1 MNIIYPSAKSF
12 GREPDK
18 SSRHCVVPRLY
29 PLLRLLVTGLFAL
42 FFCARSWAI
51 QGEPVPVVDGGFEN
65 AKSAWVGGSIVNTE
79 RHEGAKALSLASGF
93 AYQAPAGM
101 VPIKPGFDYR
111 LHLWIKC
118 DACNAHDVAVSALL
132 RGEGFNAASGNFGE
146 VLGSWLEGTAPA
158 FVLDGGKSPALLS
171 VGGTTGW
178 KEYTAVIPAAQI
190 PPNTKALQIYLR
202 HDTQPEPKGTAY
214 FDDLSIERLPAG
226 SLAPDRII
234 LNGGFE
240 AGKAPW
246 WGDGDII
253 KDNVAEGHS
262 ALRIKA
268 GFAAQDKRP
277 VEGGKRYRVSMQIRS
292 NGAPDGSVFVQL
304 SFRGTGVDAGWR
316 GPEQVNLNSG
326 AEAALF
332 VTGGTHAWKPYSVV
346 VEAPPGANEVVLYLR
361 KKAATPGT
369 ADFDAVAVSP
379 TNEPVTT
386 AAVMKQKTM
395 AAAMFS
401 PAVKK
406 GNAEKIIAAAVAA
419 GAGKSPASLLLA
431 DNGHARYH
439 IHVARNADAITL
451 GAAATLADYL
461 KRISGAGFASFSD
474 DDNPQAGPLL
484 VVGRDNILT
493 KRLCPDISYDKL
505 GEDGFVI
512 RTVGPHLVI
521 AGATPRGTMYGVNW
535 FLDRKLG
542 VKWLSPSYTYVPAQ
556 PKLQV
561 ARLNTLQVPRFSY
574 REVLSYEGQDKL
586 YRAHNLLNG
595 ESHGPSFSASPPE
608 IDSWDHSWDAKGGEA
623 SFYELMP
630 QDQYAKAH
638 PDWYAGGQ
646 VAMMNPQ
653 VRQVMAEAIVNRL
666 KQLPDYKKVWFDL
679 HDMDWGWDMDPASKA
694 FADKHGGEP
703 SAPRLDMVID
713 IANRVRQVLPGARL
727 AFNAYHWS
735 FTPPKGMTVPDYV
748 MVFPMTIQVD
758 YSSPLNQGRNQ
769 KLGQDIA
776 GWNAIAKHIL
786 VWDHI
791 TNFSG
796 FLQPTSNIYPIGHSL
811 QWLATLPNVHGY
823 FAEGSWNTPAAE
835 FASLR
840 VWMIARLLW
849 DPKQDVRALVAEYC
863 RYYFGAASPYVLQY
877 IDLMH
882 AAIAKSRDVLSEKTQ
897 VDVAMLNLDFVRA
910 ADQLF
915 EKAQAAVAN
924 NPVFLE
930 HVKEA
935 RMPVDYVILVRRKE
949 YADEAAQ
956 RGIHWQPDT
965 AKRLA
970 RFNQT
975 IRTAKVSEYRQGGN
989 IKELD
994 ELLAVER
1001 RTPQAPAMVRDL
1013 AKSDWVDF
1021 QDLSFNRYES
1031 AQIVQDKS
1039 ASDGA
1044 AARMNGDS
1052 STWAVQFKLD
1062 KLPKQGRWELY
1073 ASVRVDAATNHD
1085 KDVGAKVGYSPPMGL
1100 FNAGLIGTLNDGRYH
1115 FIKVPG
1121 GPFRYDTDQG
1131 KGVYIQAPG
1140 EKYVKYVYVDRFI
1153 AVRVPDKH

>member
-1 MNIIYPSAKSF
+1 MSACNSAAQNM
-12 GREPDK
+12 
-18 SSRHCVVPRLY
+18 SRLFCLFAM
-29 PLLRLLVTGLFAL
+29 GLFAL
-42 FFCARSWAI
+42 LFCARAMAI
-51 QGEPVPVVDGGFEN
+51 QGEPVPVADGGFEDG
-65 AKSAWVGGSIVNTE
+65 KSVWVGGSIVDGE
-79 RHEGAKALSLASGF
+79 RHGGTRSLALASGF

-111 LHLWIKC
+111 IHLWVKC
-118 DACNAHDVAVSALL
+118 DACNARDVAVSALL
-132 RGEGFNAASGNFGE
+132 RGEGSNAASGTFGP
-146 VLGSWLEGTAPA
+146 VVGGWLEGAAPA

-171 VGGTTGW
+171 VGGTSGW
-178 KEYTAVIPAAQI
+178 KEYSAVIPATQI
-190 PPNTKALQIYLR
+190 PPAARALQIYLR
-202 HDTQPEPKGTAY
+202 HDAQPEPRGTAY
-214 FDDLSIERLPAG
+214 FDDLSIERLTAG
-226 SLAPDRII
+226 TLAPIRII
-234 LNGGFE
+234 RNGGFE
-240 AGKAPW
+240 TGKAPW
-246 WGDGDII
+246 WGDGGII
-253 KDNVAEGHS
+253 KGSAAEGRS
-262 ALRIKA
+262 ALRITG

-277 VEGGKRYRVSMQIRS
+277 VVGGKHYRVSMQIRS
-292 NGAPDGSVFVQL
+292 KDAADGSVFVQL
-304 SFRGTGVDAGWR
+304 SFRGSGVDAGWR
-316 GPEQVNLNSG
+316 GPQQVKLASG
-326 AEAALF
+326 AEPALF
-332 VTGGTHAWKPYSVV
+332 VTGGTHAWKSYSVV
-346 VEAPPGANEVVLYLR
+346 VKAPPGANELLLYLR
-361 KKAATPGT
+361 KKAATPGA

-379 TNEPVTT
+379 TDDPVTT
-386 AAVMKQKTM
+386 AAILKQTEM
-395 AAAMFS
+395 AAAMFA
-401 PAVKK
+401 PAVKT
-406 GNAEKIIAAAVAA
+406 GNVEKTIAAAIAA
-419 GAGKSPASLLLA
+419 GAGKSPGTLVLA

-461 KRISGAGFASFSD
+461 KQISGASFASFSS
-474 DDNPQAGPLL
+474 DDNPQTGPLL
-484 VVGRDNILT
+484 VVGRDNALT
-493 KRLCPDISYDKL
+493 QRLCPDIPYDKL

-542 VKWLSPSYTYVPAQ
+542 VKWLSPSYTYVPEES
-556 PKLQV
+556 KLQV
-561 ARLNTLQVPRFSY
+561 ARLDELQVPRFGY
-574 REVLSYEGQDKL
+574 REVLSYEGQDKP

-608 IDSWDHSWDAKGGEA
+608 IDSWNHSWGAKGGEA
-623 SFYELMP
+623 TFWELMP
-630 QDQYAKAH
+630 QDKYAKAH

-653 VRQVMAEAIVNRL
+653 VRQVMAEAIINRL
-666 KQLPDYKKVWFDL
+666 KQLPDYRKVWFDL

-713 IANRVRQVLPGARL
+713 IANRVRKVLPGARL

-748 MVFPMTIQVD
+748 LVFPMTIQVD
-758 YSSPLNQGRNQ
+758 YSSPLNQGRNK

-796 FLQPTSNIYPIGHSL
+796 FLQPTPNIYPIGHSL

-823 FAEGSWNTPAAE
+823 FAEGSWDTPAAE

-840 VWMIARLLW
+840 AWMIARLLW
-849 DPKQDVRALVAEYC
+849 NPKQDVRALVAEYC

-882 AAIAKSRDVLSEKTQ
+882 AAIARSGDMLGEKTQ
-897 VDVAMLNLDFVRA
+897 VDLAMLNLDFVRA

-915 EKAQAAVAN
+915 EQAQAAVAN
-924 NPVFLE
+924 NPVLLE

-949 YADEAAQ
+949 YADEAA
-956 RGIHWQPDT
+956 RRDLDWQPGT
-965 AKRLA
+965 AQRLA
-970 RFNQT
+970 RFKQT
-975 IRTAKVSEYRQGGN
+975 LRTAKVTQYRQGGN
-989 IKELD
+989 IQELE

-1001 RTPQAPAMVRDL
+1001 HTPAVPAMVRDL
-1013 AKSDWVDF
+1013 PGSDWRDF

-1031 AQIVQDKS
+1031 AQIVQDKA

-1044 AARMNGDS
+1044 AARMKGDS

-1062 KLPKQGRWELY
+1062 KLPKEGQWELY
-1073 ASVRVDAATNHD
+1073 ASIRTDAAANHD

-1100 FNAGLIGTLNDGRYH
+1100 FNPGLIGNLNDGQYH
-1115 FIKVPG
+1115 LIKVPG

-1131 KGVYIQAPG
+1131 KGIYVQAPSA
-1140 EKYVKYVYVDRFI
+1140 KYVKYVYVDRLI